1 MKPINSTDTPPLSFD
16 VSSGEV
22 SKKVRASGNKIDWL
36 HSISDTPGLTFDM
49 KIKDALGRV
58 RLEKK
63 NCMTETNR
71 YGELIN
77 FDTVMGE
84 ELEVVVENV
93 RGQKKFDLF
102 LIGTHMLKN

>member
-1 MKPINSTDTPPLSFD
+1 MKPINSTDMPPLSFD
-16 VSSGEV
+16 VSLGEV
-22 SKKVRASGNKIDWL
+22 SKKVRASGNKIGWL
-36 HSISDTPGLTFDM
+36 HSKSETPGITFDV

-63 NCMTETNR
+63 NCMTETDR
-71 YGELIN
+71 YGEIIN

-93 RGQKKFDLF
+93 RGAQKFDLF
-102 LIGTHMLKN
+102 LN